1 MVIHALIGVV
11 TSLMAAILL
20 RAWARQRGIAK
31 KVGTPLMPESRALP
45 PVGGLAF
52 ALGCAVVLFGWQLQA
67 AVIWTDKAIGL
78 LAACAVILLVGL
90 VDDFVR
96 ELAPWQK
103 LLGQGLAWLFLVRG
117 GIMTDI
123 VALPPWA
130 NLLVSLLW
138 TLAIINAFNLLDIAD
153 GLAGGIALIAAA
165 TLLIL
170 SLQAGQLVVAGTLAV
185 IIGALAGVLVF
196 NRPRASLFLGDSGS
210 MLLGLL
216 LAALSLAIS
225 YAPLGRE
232 IALLTPLFVLG
243 FPLYDLAFVT
253 IMRVRQGRPVFRK
266 SPDHFVFRLM
276 RQGYSVTKAIVVMY
290 LLALA
295 FGLTALIVSTAS
307 NAVGMGLV
315 AAVLVVAVWWA
326 ARMAKVPVNA

>member
-1 MVIHALIGVV
+1 MVILMLSGVGASV
-11 TSLMAAILL
+11 VAAVLL

-31 KVGTPLMPESRALP
+31 KVGTPLRPEARSLP
-45 PVGGLAF
+45 PIGGLAF
-52 ALGCAVVLFGWQLQA
+52 AVGCTAALVSWQTQAGVVWS
-67 AVIWTDKAIGL
+67 DKAIGL
-78 LAACAVILLVGL
+78 LAAGAVILLVGL

-103 LLGQGLAWLFLVRG
+103 LLGQVIAWLFLVRG
-117 GIMTDI
+117 GIMTYI

-138 TLAIINAFNLLDIAD
+138 TLALINAFNLLDIAD
-153 GLAGGIALIAAA
+153 GLAGGIALIASV

-170 SLQAGQLVVAGTLAV
+170 SLQAGQVVVAGSLAV

-196 NRPRASLFLGDSGS
+196 NWPRASLFLGDSGS

-232 IALLTPLFVLG
+232 IALLTPLLVLG
-243 FPLYDLAFVT
+243 LPLYDLGFVT
-253 IMRVRQGRPVFRK
+253 IMRMRQGRPLFRK

-276 RQGYSVTKAIVVMY
+276 RQGYSATKAIVVMY

-295 FGLTALIVSTAS
+295 FSLTALIVSTSS
-307 NAVGMGLV
+307 NAVGTVLV
-315 AAVLVVAVWWA
+315 AAVIAVALWWA
-326 ARMAKVPVNA
+326 VRMAKVPVNA